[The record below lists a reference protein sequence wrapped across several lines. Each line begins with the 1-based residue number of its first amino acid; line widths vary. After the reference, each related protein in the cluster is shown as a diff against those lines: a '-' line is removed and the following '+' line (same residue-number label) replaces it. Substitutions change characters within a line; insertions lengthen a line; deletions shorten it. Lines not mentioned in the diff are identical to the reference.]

1 MIVKPGELVYIEELA
16 DIENDKP
23 ELGMYI
29 RYWEMYPD
37 YWRHEVYWFDTQMT
51 SNESDESLL
60 QYRKSFLNMVANEV
74 A

>member
-1 MIVKPGELVYIEELA
+1 MNVKPGELVYIEELA

-29 RYWEMYPD
+29 RYREMYPD

-60 QYRKSFLNMVANEV
+60 KYRKSFLNMVANEV